1 MSYSKLFDSGF
12 RKLNQDLFAAI
23 VRTAMNVDKVN
34 TKEKAFLD
42 SLVQKL
48 EILKEIYGKILK
60 DNIKHPINPLAQS
73 EKHMKRLFE
82 LVKRVYADAIKDIT
96 EVRLLTKI
104 AIGQGYSSKPQ
115 EILREALGI
124 VTDQNIDFE
133 KLKKIN
139 N

>member
-1 MSYSKLFDSGF
+1 
-12 RKLNQDLFAAI
+12 
-23 VRTAMNVDKVN
+23 MNFDKVN

-42 SLVQKL
+42 RLVQKL

-115 EILREALGI
+115 EIVREALGI
-124 VTDQNIDFE
+124 VTDQNIVFE
-133 KLKKIN
+133 KFKKMN